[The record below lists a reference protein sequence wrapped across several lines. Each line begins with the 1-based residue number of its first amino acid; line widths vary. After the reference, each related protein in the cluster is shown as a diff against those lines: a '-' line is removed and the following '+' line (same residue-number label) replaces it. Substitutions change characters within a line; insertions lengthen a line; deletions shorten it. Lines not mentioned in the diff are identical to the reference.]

1 MTTFT
6 TEDRLAVQIEMM
18 QKISNEHYQ
27 EMKQVFTRKAL
38 TDEEIDV
45 IGFNLNYPF
54 SIRKIARA
62 IEISHG
68 IIQEDSEQTTESSRE
83 IPTYQGTEE
92 KDPS

>member
-6 TEDRLAVQIEMM
+6 FEDYTPLEF
-18 QKISNEHYQ
+18 EPP
-27 EMKQVFTRKAL
+27 RKAL

-62 IEISHG
+62 IEVAHG
-68 IIQEDSEQTTESSRE
+68 IVQESSIQTKE
-83 IPTYQGTEE
+83 STSEN
-92 KDPS
+92 S

>member
-6 TEDRLAVQIEMM
+6 FADYTPPEFEPP
-18 QKISNEHYQ
+18 
-27 EMKQVFTRKAL
+27 RKAL

-62 IEISHG
+62 IEIAHG
-68 IIQEDSEQTTESSRE
+68 IVQESSEQTNQQTSSHQFYRKSDDE
-83 IPTYQGTEE
+83 NN
-92 KDPS
+92 